1 MSTQAIPTT
10 QDPSKYFRTGVAIT
24 LANKAILEERL
35 AAVGLKSV
43 GDLVTA
49 FVMADG
55 IVDAVKPVVAN
66 FQQNGGK
73 RAARESAKV
82 KVKEVVGQLQ
92 GLSQEQLDKLIA
104 LAKAV

>member
-1 MSTQAIPTT
+1 MNTQAIPTT
-10 QDPSKYFRTGVAIT
+10 QDPAKYWRTGVAIT

-35 AAVGLKSV
+35 AALELKSV
-43 GDLVTA
+43 GDLITA
-49 FVMADG
+49 FILADG
-55 IVDAVKPVVAN
+55 IVDAVKPAIAN

-73 RAARESAKV
+73 RAARETAKA

-92 GLSQEQLDKLIA
+92 GMSQEQLDKLIA

>member
-1 MSTQAIPTT
+1 MNTQAIPTT
-10 QDPSKYFRTGVAIT
+10 QDPAKYWRTGVAIT
-24 LANKAILEERL
+24 LANKAVLEERL

-43 GDLVTA
+43 GDLVTV

-55 IVDAVKPVVAN
+55 IVDALKPIIVN
-66 FQQNGGK
+66 FQQSGGK
-73 RAARESAKV
+73 RAARETAKA

-92 GLSQEQLDKLIA
+92 GMSQEQLDKLIA